1 MTEDLTLK
9 MERRISSDLVIC
21 GREKMSNIP
30 EKNHLSKHKVLVT
43 SSVTGRNLTQ
53 LVKLVLFFDLFV
65 IQCKEL
71 EESRCIKSCYLN
83 S

>member
-1 MTEDLTLK
+1 
-9 MERRISSDLVIC
+9 MERRNSSDLVTTLIRGC
-21 GREKMSNIP
+21 EKMSNIP

-71 EESRCIKSCYLN
+71 EESRFIKSCYLN
-83 S
+83 W